1 MATINTYERG
11 IEDILCTMTLSGIDD
26 TADLTEIEI
35 KVYHAASQQVIG
47 TYTFTGGTV
56 TKVEPTTSCVI
67 VWIVGRD
74 DTEDQP
80 TGLYRYQIETTENDD
95 DYPEG
100 KRHRSASGEC
110 FIINPSI

>member
-1 MATINTYERG
+1 MADMNEYNRG
-11 IEDILCTMTLSGIDD
+11 IEDIVCSFTLGNITD
-26 TADLTEIEI
+26 TDPLTEIEV
-35 KVYHAASQQVIG
+35 KVYHASSQQVIG

-74 DTEDQP
+74 ETEDQP

-110 FIINPSI
+110 FILNPSV